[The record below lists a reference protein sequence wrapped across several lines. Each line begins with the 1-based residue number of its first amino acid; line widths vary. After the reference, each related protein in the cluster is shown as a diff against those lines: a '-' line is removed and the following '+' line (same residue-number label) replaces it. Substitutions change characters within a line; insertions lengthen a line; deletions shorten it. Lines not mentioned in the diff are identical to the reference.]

1 MNEAR
6 TEENAILAL
15 LESTASE
22 SSGAAV
28 ASIYDEAV
36 DRLVTLWVHNRNNE
50 QEWPSDFVDAVREL
64 LKSAANRHGF
74 QAYVGKCESLAL
86 RSMQD
91 GFRRSCYYRSH
102 IQVVIE
108 EFVPFAALVHPA
120 DVESLA
126 DIDEIY
132 VDDANQIPPIPPE
145 DIPSWVP
152 ESHWWWRAP
161 TRLDMSQQE
170 IDEKLNDYHPEDWET
185 P

>member
-1 MNEAR
+1 MSEDSR
-6 TEENAILAL
+6 EEGVILHL
-15 LESTASE
+15 FESTTGETNGTVIAQ
-22 SSGAAV
+22 
-28 ASIYDEAV
+28 IFDEAL
-36 DRLVTLWVHNRNNE
+36 DRLVTQWAYNQIDNR
-50 QEWPSDFVDAVREL
+50 QWPSGFVRKVADLVRSER
-64 LKSAANRHGF
+64 NRQGF
-74 QAYVGKCESLAL
+74 MSYVGKCEMFAS

-91 GFRRSCYYRSH
+91 GFQRSCYYRSH
-102 IQVVIE
+102 IQILIDD
-108 EFVPFAALVHPA
+108 FVPFADLVHPA
-120 DVESLA
+120 DVGALA